1 MISIDLANS
10 VMKVSGIFLNT
21 GIWAFYPL
29 HAYMCVYERVSAP
42 KHKALEVLNGT
53 VSGIL

>member
-1 MISIDLANS
+1 MISFDLANS
-10 VMKVSGIFLNT
+10 VMKVGGIFLNT
-21 GIWAFYPL
+21 GIRAFYPL
-29 HAYMCVYERVSAP
+29 HAYLCAYKRVSAP